1 MSEPGPSVVVLARSP
16 AVRAGLRA
24 LLEGR
29 GIAVA
34 GDLAPADLD
43 LSPLP
48 FDVIV
53 AEAAAFADLDAVPE
67 VPAVLVGDDD
77 DAFAA
82 FAERPIPRAI
92 LGAESGPSELAA
104 AVHAVAAGLAV
115 FEPRM
120 LRGLTAVTPP
130 VAGTGASGELTPRE
144 REVLGL
150 MAAGLPNKTI
160 ALRLGISEH
169 TAKFHVGTVLAKLG
183 AASRTEAVMTAARRG
198 LLPL

>member
-1 MSEPGPSVVVLARSP
+1 MSEPGPSVVVVARSP

-29 GIAVA
+29 AIAVA

-53 AEAAAFADLDAVPE
+53 AEAAAFADLDVVPD

-130 VAGTGASGELTPRE
+130 VAGTGVSGELTPRE